1 MTDTNFST
9 EIEEIRSAITQAR
22 DHLLT
27 NNPINVTPLRDL
39 IDGLTQSIKN
49 QAPRM
54 DRGLR
59 DRLATDLGALVSEL
73 EALERLVETRIVGRN
88 D

>member
-1 MTDTNFST
+1 VTDTKFSA

-27 NNPINVTPLRDL
+27 NNPIDVTPLRDL
-39 IDGLTQSIKN
+39 IDGLTQSIEK

-54 DRGLR
+54 DRALR
-59 DRLATDLGALVSEL
+59 DRLATDLAALASEL
-73 EALERLVETRIVGRN
+73 EALERLVETRVVGRS

>member
-1 MTDTNFST
+1 MTDAKFST
-9 EIEEIRSAITQAR
+9 EIEEIRSAITRAH

-39 IDGLTQSIKN
+39 IDGLIQSVEK

-54 DRGLR
+54 NRDLR

-73 EALERLVETRIVGRN
+73 EALERLVETRLVGGG